1 MATIESYPAKTPN
14 RNGKPIRWRVRYRTP
29 EHKQTSKRGFHT
41 KGDAEDFAAT
51 VEVSKLRGEYI
62 SDTAGRVTIGQLGER
77 WLNLKDIRKPS
88 YVRTLRGAWE
98 THVRPRWGSV
108 AVSNVKR
115 SAVQEW
121 VTKLAGERSASVTRR
136 AHNILAGILDL
147 AVDDRALL
155 ANPARGVELPT
166 KHRGAHDYLTLAQV
180 DALAVEAGA
189 NGPFVWFLATT
200 GLRWGEATAL
210 QGKHVNRKA
219 GRIRVDRSV
228 TRVGAE
234 FVFGTPKTGERREV
248 PVPASILVAMPTTMP
263 EALVWPV
270 PGTGELRRMQKAT
283 GWFAGAVKR
292 CQAVDE
298 HFPTVT
304 PHDLRHTAASLAVSA
319 GANVKVVQRMLGHA
333 SAAMTLDQY
342 ADLFDADLDTVA
354 TRLEAAIA
362 TLNH

>member
-1 MATIESYPAKTPN
+1 MATISAYETAA
-14 RNGKPIRWRVRYRTP
+14 GKRYRVRYRTP
-29 EHKQTSKRGFHT
+29 DHRPTDKRGFRT
-41 KGDAEDFAAT
+41 KREAEAFAAT
-51 VEVSKLRGEYI
+51 VEVSKLRGEFVAEA
-62 SDTAGRVTIGQLGER
+62 AGRVTIGELGER
-77 WLNLKDIRKPS
+77 WLPLKTMRKPS
-88 YVRTLRGAWE
+88 YVRTLQGTWD
-98 THVRPRWGSV
+98 THVEPRWGSV
-108 AVSNVKR
+108 AVSRVKR
-115 SAVQEW
+115 SQVQEW
-121 VTKLAGERSASVTRR
+121 ITKLAAQRSASVTRR

-147 AVDDRALL
+147 AIDDRAVI
-155 ANPARGVELPT
+155 ANPARGVELPS
-166 KHRGAHDYLTLAQV
+166 KHRGGHEYLTLAQV
-180 DALAVEAGA
+180 RALADEAGA

-210 QGKHVNRKA
+210 QGKHVNSGA
-219 GRIRVDRSV
+219 GRVRVERSV

-248 PVPASILVAMPTTMP
+248 PVPASILAGMPATLP

-292 CQAVDE
+292 CQAADE
-298 HFPTVT
+298 AFPTVT

-362 TLNH
+362 ASAH